1 MAGARRC
8 QEKAALPGANAADT
22 NGEIGGTIM
31 TIIWHL
37 LFFAAVVFSYL
48 LQALVWLVIAN
59 AVVSWLIAFD
69 IINMRNRTAYSVVR
83 GLDRVVSPV
92 LKPFRRFI
100 PPLGGMDITPLI
112 LIVLIAAAQ
121 QTLVGP
127 LIGWLHV
134 MSEGGLQS

>member
-1 MAGARRC
+1 
-8 QEKAALPGANAADT
+8 
-22 NGEIGGTIM
+22 M

-37 LFFAAVVFSYL
+37 LFFAAVVLGYL

-69 IINMRNRTAYSVVR
+69 IINMRNRTAYAVVR
-83 GLDRVVSPV
+83 GLDRVVSPF

-121 QTLVGP
+121 QTLLSP
-127 LIGWLHV
+127 LIGWLHA